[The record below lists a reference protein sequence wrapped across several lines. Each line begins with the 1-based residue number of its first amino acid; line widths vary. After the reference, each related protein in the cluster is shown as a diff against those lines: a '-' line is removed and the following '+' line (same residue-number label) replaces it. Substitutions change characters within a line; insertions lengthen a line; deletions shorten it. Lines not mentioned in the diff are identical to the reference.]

1 MKKFFGYIRNTIV
14 ILALLYVTSLFVDI
28 KIEGIPLNS
37 LYENAAKETIK
48 LVEDV
53 IDRIRKEPE
62 VTDLT
67 IERTQEGQYIFTTT
81 IKNVSKDEL
90 ISITVDGVTYT
101 TFEIIER
108 RNLIEVKFL
117 TDITFES
124 GEANKQFTVESIK
137 YTRNDSEKILNTNI
151 IGNAFKSIDLA
162 VVNQKKISVV
172 GMYNCNP
179 GNVGL
184 VCTSWGSGVLF
195 RKDTREVRDSLI
207 PYTIFDY
214 YIISNAHVVQNGSI
228 FKVTYNG
235 EELDD
240 ARATV
245 VGVYTQNT
253 DLSILK
259 LTTTANLTVLD
270 DDQFDTYEAV
280 PVYKDQT
287 VFSIG
292 SPVGPMNFNTVK
304 EGKVTKL
311 DVPISLGDDSAFC
324 IATCNS
330 FQTDAALGPGSSGGA
345 MFDSAGNLIGI
356 HFAGNEDNTISS
368 EIPVEIVFDAIK
380 AILGED

>member
-1 MKKFFGYIRNTIV
+1 MKKFFGYIRNTI
-14 ILALLYVTSLFVDI
+14 IFLALLYVTSIFVDI
-28 KIEGIPLNS
+28 KIEGVPLNS
-37 LYENAAKETIK
+37 LYENAAKETYK
-48 LVEDV
+48 LVEDL

-62 VTDLT
+62 VTELK
-67 IERTQEGQYIFTTT
+67 IERTEEGQYIFTTT

-108 RNLIEVKFL
+108 RNLIEAKFL
-117 TDITFES
+117 TDVTFED
-124 GEANKQFTVESIK
+124 GEANKQFTVESIR
-137 YTRNDSEKILNTNI
+137 YTRNDSEQILNTNI

-162 VVNQKKISVV
+162 IVNQKKISVI

-195 RKDTREVRDSLI
+195 RKDTRQVTDSLI
-207 PYTIFDY
+207 PYTIYDY
-214 YIISNAHVVQNGSI
+214 YILSNAHVVQNGSVFRI
-228 FKVTYNG
+228 TYNG
-235 EELDD
+235 EELDE
-240 ARATV
+240 RATV

-259 LTTTANLTVLD
+259 LTTTVNLTVLD

-280 PVYKDQT
+280 PVYKNQT

-292 SPVGPMNFNTVK
+292 SPVGPVNFNTVK
-304 EGKVTKL
+304 EGIVTKL
-311 DVPISLGDDSAFC
+311 DVPISLGDESAFC
-324 IATCNS
+324 IATCDS
-330 FQTDAALGPGSSGGA
+330 FQTNAALGPGSSGGA

-356 HFAGNEDNTISS
+356 HFAGNEGNTISS
-368 EIPVEIVFDAIK
+368 EIPMEIVFDAIK

>member
-1 MKKFFGYIRNTIV
+1 MKKFFGYIRNTI
-14 ILALLYVTSLFVDI
+14 IFLALLYVTSIFVDI
-28 KIEGIPLNS
+28 KIEGVPLNS
-37 LYENAAKETIK
+37 LYENAAKETYK
-48 LVEDV
+48 LVEDL

-62 VTDLT
+62 VTELT
-67 IERTQEGQYIFTTT
+67 IERTEEGQYIFTTT

-108 RNLIEVKFL
+108 RNLIEAKFL
-117 TDITFES
+117 TDVVFDA
-124 GEANKQFTVESIK
+124 GEANKQFTVESIR
-137 YTRNDSEKILNTNI
+137 YTRNDSEQILNTNI

-162 VVNQKKISVV
+162 IVNQKKISVI

-195 RKDTREVRDSLI
+195 RKDTRQVTDSLI
-207 PYTIFDY
+207 PYTIYDY
-214 YIISNAHVVQNGSI
+214 YILSNAHVVQNGSVFRI
-228 FKVTYNG
+228 TYNG
-235 EELDD
+235 EELDE
-240 ARATV
+240 RATV

-259 LTTTANLTVLD
+259 LTTTVNLTVLD

-280 PVYKDQT
+280 PVYKNQT

-292 SPVGPMNFNTVK
+292 SPVGPVNFNTVK
-304 EGKVTKL
+304 EGIVTKL
-311 DVPISLGDDSAFC
+311 DVPISLGDESAFC
-324 IATCNS
+324 IATCDS
-330 FQTDAALGPGSSGGA
+330 FQTNAALGPGSSGGA

-356 HFAGNEDNTISS
+356 HFAGNEGNTISS
-368 EIPVEIVFDAIK
+368 EIPMEIVFDAIK